1 MNHNHRTIRHLVY
14 SAVLLAIALVLPM
27 ITGQIPSIGNMLCP
41 MHIPVLLCGFI
52 CGWPWGLA
60 VGFIAPILR
69 GVIFGVPPF
78 IPKGLSMA
86 CELATYGFL
95 SGMIFAALKKTKK
108 AVWIA
113 LISSMLAGRIVWG
126 IMRTVLAPLTGEPF
140 TFEMF
145 IAGAITTAIPGIIIQ
160 IILVPVLVS
169 AIRKSKVLYRN

>member
-1 MNHNHRTIRHLVY
+1 MKHNHRTTRHLVY
-14 SAVLLAIALVLPM
+14 SAVLLAVALILPI
-27 ITGQIPSIGNMLCP
+27 ITGQIPTVGNMLCP

-86 CELATYGFL
+86 CELATYGML
-95 SGMIFAALKKTKK
+95 SGILFAALKKTGK
-108 AVWIA
+108 AIWIS
-113 LISSMLAGRIVWG
+113 LICSMLAGRVVWG
-126 IMRTVLAPLTGEPF
+126 IMRTVLAQITGEPF

-145 IAGAITTAIPGIIIQ
+145 IAGAITTAIPGIIAQ
-160 IILVPVLVS
+160 LILVPVLVL
-169 AIRKSKVLYRN
+169 AIRKSKVLYND